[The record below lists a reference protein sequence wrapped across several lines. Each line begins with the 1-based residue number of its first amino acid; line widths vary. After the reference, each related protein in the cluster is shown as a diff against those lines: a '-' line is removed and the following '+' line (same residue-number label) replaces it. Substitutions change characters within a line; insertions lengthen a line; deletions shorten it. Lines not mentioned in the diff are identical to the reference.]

1 MVRSNIANRV
11 GRVLFVALLAVAAVA
26 VGPAAHAS
34 ITVHLWS
41 MDEPAGSGTMLD
53 SGSPTQT
60 FGSWENISAGIAGVT
75 GTAYHFN
82 GSSSRIVVNDDP
94 SLDPGSSP
102 FSVTVHVRFTEIPT
116 TEIGGDFDLIRKGLG
131 STSGGDWKVEIV
143 PTSNGQQTMGLC
155 HVQGSAGVAEA
166 KGAQSTLDDGTWHEL
181 SCSKDDDGVI
191 LTVDGTSYVTD
202 DDVGS
207 VANSAPLTVGA
218 KNIGGD
224 WYDGD
229 MDDVSLQIG
238 ATNSAPEAGD
248 VAGSTTRN
256 LATSVSLTGEDA
268 DSCELTFSVPAGS
281 SKGGSVSGV
290 TDDTCVPGSPNLDT
304 AEVTYMP
311 RADFV
316 GKDSF
321 TYKVYDGV
329 FKESNLATVTIRV
342 RSPISLRDSRSAAN
356 AGDTTLLIP
365 APSAAQPGDVLL
377 AEVAVRDTPV
387 ITPPEGW
394 VLLRSDLTRA
404 QTQSVYYRIATG
416 AEPTSYT
423 WTFSEA
429 VTAAG
434 GILDYGGVDSSNP
447 IDVYDGRANGKS
459 TSLTAPSITTT
470 RTGDAVIAFFDI
482 TRNNTVEPPA
492 SMTERF
498 DGASNTVV
506 PYITVE
512 CADQIKAKAGA
523 TGTRIATASLAGV
536 SIGQLVALRPA

>member
-1 MVRSNIANRV
+1 
-11 GRVLFVALLAVAAVA
+11 
-26 VGPAAHAS
+26 
-34 ITVHLWS
+34 
-41 MDEPAGSGTMLD
+41 MDEPDGSGTMLD

-60 FGSWENISAGIAGVT
+60 SGIWEHIVAGVAGVT
-75 GTAYHFN
+75 GTAYRFN

-94 SLDPGSSP
+94 SLDPGSAP

-116 TEIGGDFDLIRKGLG
+116 AEIGGDFDLIRKGLG

-166 KGAQSTLDDGTWHEL
+166 KGAPSTLDDGTWHEL
-181 SCSKDDDGVI
+181 SCSKDDDGVT

-202 DDVGS
+202 DVVGS
-207 VANSAPLTVGA
+207 IANSAPLTVGA
-218 KNIGGD
+218 KSIGGD

-256 LATSVSLTGEDA
+256 VATSVSLAGEDA

-281 SKGGSVSGV
+281 RKGGSVSGV
-290 TDDTCVPGSPNLDT
+290 SDDACAPGSPNLDT
-304 AEVTYMP
+304 AQVTYVP

-329 FKESNLATVTIRV
+329 FKESNLATVKIRV

-377 AEVAVRDTPV
+377 AEVAVRGTPA
-387 ITPPEGW
+387 ITPPTGW
-394 VLLRSDLTRA
+394 VLVRSDVTRA
-404 QTQSVYYRIATG
+404 PQTQSVYYRIASD
-416 AEPTSYT
+416 AEPTSFT
-423 WTFSEA
+423 WSFSEA
-429 VTAAG
+429 NAAAG

-447 IDVYDGRANGKS
+447 IDTHAGQANHKS

-470 RTGDAVIAFFDI
+470 ETGDAVVAFFDI
-482 TRNNTVEPPA
+482 TKNNAVEPPA

-498 DGASNTVV
+498 DEASNTVA
-506 PYITVE
+506 PYITAE

-523 TGTRIATASLAGV
+523 TDTRIATASIAGKN
-536 SIGQLVALRPA
+536 IGQLVALRPA